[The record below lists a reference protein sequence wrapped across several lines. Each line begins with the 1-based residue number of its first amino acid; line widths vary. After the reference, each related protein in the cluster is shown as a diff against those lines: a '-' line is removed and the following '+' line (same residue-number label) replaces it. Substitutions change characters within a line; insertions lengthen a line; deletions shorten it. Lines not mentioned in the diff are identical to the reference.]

1 MPGLIEDLLGVL
13 GVAFASALVP
23 LINIE
28 AYLGVRGS
36 VSAVDNVWLL
46 GFAAGFGQM
55 VGKVVWYYLG
65 ASSLHWRWV
74 RKRIETPKAE
84 ARLEKWRTRTHER
97 PVLTGALVFLSAISG
112 FPPFA
117 PSRLYFSS
125 ICITCFR
132 SGTSRNTVRPSGR
145 SFADFT
151 ATSSR
156 PSLSGSATDQSFD
169 PYASA

>member
-1 MPGLIEDLLGVL
+1 VPGSIEDLLGVL

-36 VSAVDNVWLL
+36 VSAVDNIWLL

-84 ARLEKWRTRTHER
+84 ARLDKWRTRTQER
-97 PVLTGALVFLSAISG
+97 PVLSGGLVFLSAFSG

-117 PSRLYFSS
+117 IVAVLAGQLRMSLTLF
-125 ICITCFR
+125 FLL
-132 SGTSRNTVRPSGR
+132 GLAGR
-145 SFADFT
+145 WLRFA
-151 ATSSR
+151 AVLGGAEW
-156 PSLSGSATDQSFD
+156 LSGLLK
-169 PYASA
+169 